1 MVAKGNRTQMWEMI
15 NNYKVIFII
24 FFCLNFVFLLMDTV
38 RAMPVNMRKHISTTT
53 LYTKITGSGLLTVFS
68 FCFQTAAGEKLMVLR
83 LVAVFLSLLPYS
95 AIPYCYFLANLLLS
109 NTCLVELLQVFQFQV
124 WSNSLSLTGHHLVLG
139 QKHLLLCHF
148 VNVLIQSEIGGGG
161 RYIGK
166 IKVNI

>member
-1 MVAKGNRTQMWEMI
+1 MWKWI
-15 NNYKVIFII
+15 NNYKHIFTI
-24 FFCLNFVFLLMDTV
+24 FCLNFVSLLIDNGW
-38 RAMPVNMRKHISTTT
+38 AMPANMRKHISTTT

-68 FCFQTAAGEKLMVLR
+68 FYFQTAAGEKLMVLC
-83 LVAVFLSLLPYS
+83 LVAVFLSLLSYS

-109 NTCLVELLQVFQFQV
+109 NTCLVEPFWVFQFPD
-124 WSNSLSLTGHHLVLG
+124 WSNSLLLTRHHLVLG
-139 QKHLLLCHF
+139 QKHLLCHF